1 MLKILMFVFLPII
14 LVGQEFQSWNTFNI
28 KGKLGDK
35 WELAAE
41 PELRYSL
48 SDIEYF
54 HFDIGVIYKVVG
66 DLKIGVYYR
75 EIFENKS
82 NIRVHEMRPHID
94 VFYKFN
100 KYFKVRLRNEY
111 QIKQIS
117 DNVWRIRVRPTFTY
131 KIHNLFQPYIQTE
144 PFFTDKGFVRNRLN
158 IGIGLVHKKMWFKP
172 GYQLQTDLKNGIVS
186 QIHTLW
192 INVGIKL

>member
-54 HFDIGVIYKVVG
+54 HGVIYKVVG